1 MRSTFRSHNNICTNA
16 FGVPTLLAAEQKSMV
31 SYCLAVSMDTPDSS
45 RANQWPHQINGH
57 VDWGWLKIRIAQAQ

>member
-1 MRSTFRSHNNICTNA
+1 M
-16 FGVPTLLAAEQKSMV
+16 PTLLAAEQKSMV